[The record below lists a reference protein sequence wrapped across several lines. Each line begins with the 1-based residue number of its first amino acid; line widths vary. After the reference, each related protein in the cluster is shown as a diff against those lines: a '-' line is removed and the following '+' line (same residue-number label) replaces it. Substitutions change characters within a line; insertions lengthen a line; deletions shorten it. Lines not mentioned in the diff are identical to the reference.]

1 MNKIKIFVHIF
12 LHIIVVLESEPLVVS
27 QTHLKPEGVSHI
39 QGLEY
44 HHHGQC
50 WGEGPVPGVG
60 LGQENQVNHQP
71 ANQARAQLT
80 EKLQVKVSNARVQLV
95 TDEEIIQDIS

>member
-1 MNKIKIFVHIF
+1 MVT
-12 LHIIVVLESEPLVVS
+12 SD
-27 QTHLKPEGVSHI
+27 THLKPEGIGHV

-50 WGEGPVPGVG
+50 WGEGPILGVG

-71 ANQARAQLT
+71 ANQAWAQLT